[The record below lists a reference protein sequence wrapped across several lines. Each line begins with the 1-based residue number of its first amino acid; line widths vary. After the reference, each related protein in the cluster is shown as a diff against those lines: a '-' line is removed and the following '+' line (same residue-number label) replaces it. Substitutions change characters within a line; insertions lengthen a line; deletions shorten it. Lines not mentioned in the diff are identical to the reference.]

1 VDTLPAVEEEMERT
15 TTTKKEKEKPPMKAR
30 KVEIFPDVEQRKTI
44 DEWIDVARWIYNMG
58 VSVTKEKAIPM
69 QHEKLRAAFVNE
81 SGLAVHR
88 CLWATKAPYE
98 IRDGAM
104 RDLTKA
110 HKACREKNSA
120 RKKRGEKPEPFR
132 FRFRCKKDHK
142 QSILMRKSVW
152 NKRAGTTY
160 ANIFTPLMKASEE
173 PLPATLLHDGR
184 LVREKVGRRSRYYY
198 IFNQLLEPVG
208 ENQAHLD
215 EAVCAVDPGVRC
227 FATIYDP
234 HRCSVVNWGDG
245 DMKRIYSLA
254 VQVDKL
260 QSLWSASGVKH
271 RRRYRL
277 KAKAALFRSRIRSVV
292 DETHKKLCTYLC
304 SNYSLVLMPEFTTSE
319 MVSRKHRKIGSHTAR
334 SMCTWAHYRFRQR
347 LLHKVREYP
356 SCRVVLC
363 NEEYTSMTCGACG
376 ILHHGLGGFQAVPLS
391 FVQMH
396 PRQGC
401 QRCKEYTS

>member
-1 VDTLPAVEEEMERT
+1 
-15 TTTKKEKEKPPMKAR
+15 MKAR

-44 DEWIDVARWIYNMG
+44 DKWIDVARWTYNMG

-69 QHEKLRAAFVNE
+69 QFEKLRAAFVNK
-81 SGLAVHR
+81 SGLALHR
-88 CLWATKAPYE
+88 CLWASEFPYE

-104 RDLTKA
+104 RDLTNA
-110 HKACREKNSA
+110 HKACCEKNTG
-120 RKKRGEKPEPFR
+120 RKERGEKAEAFS
-132 FRFRCKKDHK
+132 FRFRCKKDRK

-184 LVREKVGRRSRYYY
+184 LVREKVGKRSRYYY

-234 HRCSVVNWGDG
+234 RRCSVVNWGDG

-304 SNYSLVLMPEFTTSE
+304 SNYSVVLMPEFTTSK
-319 MVSRKHRKIGSHTAR
+319 MVSRKHRKIGSRTAR
-334 SMCTWAHYRFRQR
+334 SMYTWAHYRFRQR

-356 SCRVVLC
+356 SCKVVLC
-363 NEEYTSMTCGACG
+363 DEAYTSMTCGACG
-376 ILHHGLGGFQAVPLS
+376 TLHHCLGASKQFRCPSCGCTLDRDANGARNILLRYLS
-391 FVQMH
+391 LCGVGIAH
-396 PRQGC
+396 
-401 QRCKEYTS
+401 SA